1 MPPVKPWSE
10 RLIARAISIQLL
22 NRKCI
27 VLLDN
32 TTWTGH
38 ECDLLGV
45 TMDLRLI
52 DIEIKISRAD
62 LRRDAGKEKW
72 WHRKYAGLGEEV
84 REYFPDGSLKC
95 VNQPFQYDSTAL
107 FWPPKI
113 WKHYYALPAEI
124 WKPELADS
132 MPSEKS
138 GILLL
143 RKGRDDGGPPVVVN
157 CMRRA
162 TPNRDADRISATDAL
177 DIARL
182 ANLRMHEAYKQIEE
196 LSARLS
202 ETQELR
208 SIEQQHRSTGASW

>member
-1 MPPVKPWSE
+1 MADTPPWSE

-52 DIEIKISRAD
+52 DIEVKISRAD
-62 LRRDAGKEKW
+62 LKRDAAKEKW
-72 WHRKYAGLGEEV
+72 WHRKFAGLGEEE
-84 REYFPDGSLKC
+84 RTYDANGRLQA
-95 VNQPFQYDSTAL
+95 VNRPFLYDSTAL
-107 FWPPKI
+107 FWPPKV
-113 WKHYYALPAEI
+113 WKHYYALPADI
-124 WKPELADS
+124 WRPELAEIL
-132 MPSEKS
+132 PSPNS

-143 RKGRDDGGPPVVVN
+143 RHGRDGSDVPVVVN
-157 CMRRA
+157 CMRHA
-162 TPNRDADRISATDAL
+162 KPNRDCDRISPADAL

-182 ANLRMHEAYKQIEE
+182 ANIRMHQAYKE
-196 LSARLS
+196 L
-202 ETQELR
+202 ETLR
-208 SIEQQHRSTGASW
+208 TKQNVGMLQPS